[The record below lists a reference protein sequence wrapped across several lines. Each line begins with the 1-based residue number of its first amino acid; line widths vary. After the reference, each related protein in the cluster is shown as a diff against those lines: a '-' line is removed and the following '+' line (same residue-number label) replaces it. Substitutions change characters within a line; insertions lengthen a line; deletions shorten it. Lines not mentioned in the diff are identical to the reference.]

1 MALGAQQLARLVS
14 ATANSFG
21 FFSRNDGDVSVGRD
35 EGLDAALRADVVEV
49 LEWVTEQG
57 QTRAVIH
64 DRNKLAHQRGEK
76 PTLFVSKD
84 DGGRIN
90 GWYVGE
96 IRSDYTGAIAK
107 PWAIPAEI
115 EIVYQ
120 YGYDAGTTNV
130 NSQRTFDQNVRD
142 VEKAFLAVKEIGGC
156 QVRGLRQGDRGFGPA
171 GDSVAHYYTGFIQVI
186 LCNL

>member
-1 MALGAQQLARLVS
+1 M
-14 ATANSFG
+14 
-21 FFSRNDGDVSVGRD
+21 
-35 EGLDAALRADVVEV
+35 
-49 LEWVTEQG
+49 
-57 QTRAVIH
+57 
-64 DRNKLAHQRGEK
+64 
-76 PTLFVSKD
+76 SKD

-130 NSQRTFDQNVRD
+130 NSQRTFDQNAKRRRSRVT
-142 VEKAFLAVKEIGGC
+142 
-156 QVRGLRQGDRGFGPA
+156 PP
-171 GDSVAHYYTGFIQVI
+171 
-186 LCNL
+186 